1 MNVEQFTGQGID
13 FFKWSNKDPH
23 AKYLWNYRFT
33 IEGTVFHKDALI
45 KLLKP
50 MLYHNPITLE
60 AVGLWESRFRNF
72 FEYGISSN
80 HRSAASYNINNVQNL
95 VNTPNSS
102 YDPDK
107 LMELYMRGY
116 RIFYKHS
123 DFDIKKLD
131 IIPKNLLL
139 KKLDNKS
146 IVKYKDLL

>member
-1 MNVEQFTGQGID
+1 MNIQKAISEGQDILKNKNIETSELD
-13 FFKWSNKDPH
+13 SEILMANVIQKDRRYVILNSNEELKEENLKRFK
-23 AKYLWNYRFT
+23 
-33 IEGTVFHKDALI
+33 
-45 KLLKP
+45 
-50 MLYHNPITLE
+50 
-60 AVGLWESRFRNF
+60 NF

-80 HRSAASYNINNVQNL
+80 HRTAACYYINNVQNL

-107 LMELYMRGY
+107 LMELYIRGY

-131 IIPKNLLL
+131 IVPKNLLL

-146 IVKYKDLL
+146 IVRYKDLY

>member
-1 MNVEQFTGQGID
+1 
-13 FFKWSNKDPH
+13 
-23 AKYLWNYRFT
+23 
-33 IEGTVFHKDALI
+33 
-45 KLLKP
+45 

-107 LMELYMRGY
+107 LMELYMCGY

-131 IIPKNLLL
+131 IVPKNLLL

-146 IVKYKDLL
+146 IVRYKDLL